1 MDTSLVQGLKQGDR
15 ETFALI
21 FREYWKPL
29 LSFASKRMT
38 LMEDAEE
45 VVQEVFISLWER
57 RAGID
62 IHISLSAYLHAA
74 VKYRVYNKYR
84 EWLRRNKSWR
94 IPGLTNVDYELPAL
108 DQLAYKELELKLR
121 TAIGKLPQRCREA
134 FVLSR
139 DEQLP
144 NRTIAERL
152 NISVN
157 TVEKHIGK
165 ALLLLRAELYDE
177 RC

>member
-1 MDTSLVQGLKQGDR
+1 M
-15 ETFALI
+15 
-21 FREYWKPL
+21 
-29 LSFASKRMT
+29 

-45 VVQEVFISLWER
+45 VVQEVFINLWER
-57 RAGID
+57 RMELN
-62 IHISLSAYLHAA
+62 IHFSLSAYLHTA

-84 EWLRRNKSWR
+84 DWLRRNKAWK
-94 IPGLTNVDYELPAL
+94 IPDLEDVDYNLPAL

-121 TAIGKLPQRCREA
+121 TAVSKLPQRCREA

-139 DEQLP
+139 DEHLP

-165 ALLLLRAELYDE
+165 ALLLLRAQLYDK
-177 RC
+177 RY